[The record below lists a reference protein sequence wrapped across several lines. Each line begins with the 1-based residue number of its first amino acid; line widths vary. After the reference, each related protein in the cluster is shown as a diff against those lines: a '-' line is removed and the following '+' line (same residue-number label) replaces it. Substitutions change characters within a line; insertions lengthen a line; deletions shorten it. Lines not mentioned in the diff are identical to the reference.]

1 MASKDAK
8 IAIFPTRMTLQLM
21 KGKQKG
27 AKKGY
32 DLLKK
37 KADALT
43 IRFRIILKE
52 ILANKEAMGKEMREA
67 HFSLASAK
75 YHAGDFS
82 NAVLESV
89 TEATFRLKIDQD
101 NVAGVLLPNF
111 KRYQDNTNL
120 PAELHG
126 LGRGGTQI
134 RDSRQ
139 TYIKAL
145 EALVLLASLQT
156 AFITLDEVIKITN
169 RRVNAIEY
177 VVIPKIDNT
186 IAYIITELDERDRE
200 EFYRLKMIQKKKEIV
215 KAKLE
220 SERKAFHVADD
231 FSRKPRDLVADADED
246 PDLLNI

>member
-1 MASKDAK
+1 MASKDTK
-8 IAIFPTRMTLQLM
+8 INVFPTRMTLQLM

-82 NAVLESV
+82 NAVLERVS
-89 TEATFRLKIDQD
+89 EATFRLKIDQD

-134 RDSRQ
+134 RDSRA

-145 EALVLLASLQT
+145 EALILLASLQT

-215 KAKLE
+215 KARIVA
-220 SERKAFHVADD
+220 ERKAFHFAQQEE
-231 FSRKPRDLVADADED
+231 KPRDLIPKANKD
-246 PDLLNI
+246 PDQVQN